1 MGRPNDTSPSTL
13 FVAVVEA
20 SGLSSIF
27 GPGTVRRALRDVG
40 RQPNDATPDDY
51 LRALPA
57 LEARLRAFLEP
68 DDVEGALRR
77 ILATI
82 GRPARGGHPEAP
94 PRR

>member
-1 MGRPNDTSPSTL
+1 VVRPNDTSPSTL

-40 RQPNDATPDDY
+40 KHPNDATADDY
-51 LRALPA
+51 VRALPA

-77 ILATI
+77 ILATV
-82 GRPARGGHPEAP
+82 GRPSRSSHPEAP